1 MIKRGHYF
9 IMHLDMCLDI
19 IASFVEFQIRHILR
33 HENFKANV
41 LAQQAFGY
49 DVGGRNFHIQEQ
61 PMHEN
66 LNFSRVGAD

>member
-49 DVGGRNFHIQEQ
+49 DIGGHNFHI
-61 PMHEN
+61 
-66 LNFSRVGAD
+66 